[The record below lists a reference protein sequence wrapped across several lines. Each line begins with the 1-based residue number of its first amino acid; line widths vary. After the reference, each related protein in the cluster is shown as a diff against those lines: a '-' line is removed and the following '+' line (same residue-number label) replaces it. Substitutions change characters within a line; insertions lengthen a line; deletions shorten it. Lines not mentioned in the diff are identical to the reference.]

1 MTPGACWRLVVLTGG
16 VPKETEE
23 KGSTNGSKFIP
34 LYSELRTAWLLI
46 YKEAMGLL
54 MPCYGDDPAPGHHF
68 LENISQAI
76 TLVESLDKPRNMGV
90 LRVAFTKFRRI
101 THFQS

>member
-1 MTPGACWRLVVLTGG
+1 MFRCFDRRSA
-16 VPKETEE
+16 KETEE
-23 KGSTNGSKFIP
+23 RVSTSGSTFIP

-54 MPCYGDDPAPGHHF
+54 MPCYGDDPGPGHHF
-68 LENISQAI
+68 LKNISQAI
-76 TLVESLDKPRNMGV
+76 TLIESVDKPRNMGV
-90 LRVAFTKFRRI
+90 LRVAFTNFRGI